1 LEKWYERLA
10 VAFKFATLAALFY
23 FLTVS
28 GLSVFLSLLTV
39 MTAIDQILR
48 QAMNPFDP
56 ATFKPGNFWH
66 DDQDPSLDV
75 ESIHQEAI
83 AEIGALLAQV
93 AHDHRTRT
101 LLLYGD
107 SGAGKSHLL
116 GRLKR
121 LLSDRAFFVYVDP
134 FPESD
139 AIWRH
144 VLRYTVDSLLQTAA
158 GQTDSQLLRWL
169 KSLAAVDSGTVTHWQ
184 QTDRQ
189 ALIHRLKTRY
199 PSDIYNATEFF
210 GVLYDVLHPER
221 YFLACEW
228 LRGDDLDE
236 ESLEKLSVQQ
246 AIDSEDAAQKILANF
261 GRIAIETQ
269 PIVIC
274 FDQLDNIARSPDGV
288 IDLQAIFDVNSSIR
302 NQGLKN
308 FLVVISIITNTWK
321 LNGDRV
327 QAADRARIDSY
338 IPLKPI
344 TLTEAEALWQSRL
357 APLHRHATPAPQT
370 PIYPLTF
377 QALEQKFP
385 GGKTLPRNA
394 LELGRRLLQSY
405 KTGSAKVG
413 SRPGEQVE
421 DAIASFKL
429 VWLKEFKRSQS
440 RITRMRQFSA
450 PELIQML
457 KEIFM
462 ALQVGELYPRFLPS
476 PTYASQSFSYE
487 PHRKQER
494 IGIAWNDDPNMTT
507 FYHVM
512 NACRRAV
519 DVGLCRQ
526 LMLIRAEGIG
536 KPGRKG
542 YEIFMELFT
551 GKPHTHIH
559 PDLTSV
565 HQIATYHSLVNA
577 AYSGELVVAGATVD
591 IHQLE
596 ELLRESEILKECQLL
611 QDLGVLTRRRAKRSA
626 GFSPASA
633 SAETLQP
640 VEEFLLDL
648 AKTHRL
654 LGRPIMVQTALSQ
667 FEQVTEDQVNRLI
680 ATLCKR
686 KQLQILDPSAKPE
699 EQLVGV
705 HAEADV

>member
-1 LEKWYERLA
+1 
-10 VAFKFATLAALFY
+10 
-23 FLTVS
+23 
-28 GLSVFLSLLTV
+28 

-48 QAMNPFDP
+48 QAINPFDP

-75 ESIHQEAI
+75 VSIHQEAI
-83 AEIGALLAQV
+83 AEIESILTQV
-93 AHDHRTRT
+93 ADDHRTRT
-101 LLLYGD
+101 LMLYGD
-107 SGAGKSHLL
+107 SGSGKSHVL

-121 LLSDRAFFVYVDP
+121 RLSDRAFFVYVDP

-144 VLRYTVDSLLQTAA
+144 VLRYTVDSLVQTAA
-158 GQTDSQLLRWL
+158 RQADSQLLCWL
-169 KSLAAVDSGTVTHWQ
+169 KSLSVFENADQADWQ
-184 QTDRQ
+184 QADKQAIVRQ
-189 ALIHRLKTRY
+189 LKTRY
-199 PSDIYNATEFF
+199 PSDIYNATDFF
-210 GVLYDVLHPER
+210 GVLYDLLHPDR

-236 ESLEKLSVQQ
+236 ESLEVLGVQQ

-261 GRIAIETQ
+261 GRIAVETQ

-274 FDQLDNIARSPDGV
+274 FDQLDNIARNPNGI

-308 FLVVISIITNTWK
+308 FLVVISSITSTWK
-321 LNGDRV
+321 LNSDRV
-327 QAADRARIDSY
+327 QSADRARIDGY

-344 TLTEAEALWQSRL
+344 TLPQAEALWQSRL
-357 APLHRHATPAPQT
+357 APLHHLATPTPQT

-377 QALEQKFP
+377 HALEQKFP

-394 LELGRRLLQSY
+394 LELGRRLLQGY
-405 KTGSAKVG
+405 KTGSTKAVSAK
-413 SRPGEQVE
+413 SEHAE

-429 VWLKEFKRSQS
+429 VWRKELQRSQLRIS
-440 RITRMRQFSA
+440 RLRQFSA

-457 KEIFM
+457 KEIFT
-462 ALQVGELYPRFLPS
+462 ALQAGDLYPRFLPS
-476 PTYASQSFSYE
+476 PTYASHSFSYE
-487 PHRKQER
+487 PNRKPGR

-519 DVGLCRQ
+519 DVGLCSQ
-526 LMLIRAEGIG
+526 LILIRSEGIG

-542 YEIFMELFT
+542 HEIFTALFT
-551 GKPHTHIH
+551 GKSHTHVY
-559 PDLTSV
+559 PDLDSV

-577 AYSGELVVAGATVD
+577 TYSGELVVAGTAVN

-596 ELLRESEILKECQLL
+596 DLLRQSDVLKGCQLL
-611 QDLGVLTRRRAKRSA
+611 QDLGLIAKRGGKRKT
-626 GFSPASA
+626 GFSPAIA
-633 SAETLQP
+633 SADALQP

-648 AKTHRL
+648 VKTHRL
-654 LGRPIMVQTALSQ
+654 LGRPVMVQTAMSQ
-667 FEQVTEDQVNRLI
+667 FEQVTAEQVNRLI

-686 KQLQILDPSAKPE
+686 KQLQVLDSTARFD

-705 HAEADV
+705 RAST